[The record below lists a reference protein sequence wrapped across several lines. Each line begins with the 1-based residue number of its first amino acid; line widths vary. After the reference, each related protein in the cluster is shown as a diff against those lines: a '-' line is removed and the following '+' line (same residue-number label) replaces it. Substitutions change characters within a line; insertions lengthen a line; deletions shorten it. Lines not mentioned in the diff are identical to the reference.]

1 MTEREIKKSITETI
15 KKYVSEEELH
25 ENYMKVC
32 KKFAPPDGLCI
43 HHIKERIAKECRT
56 LMLKKIPANEFNLQ
70 EKIFISK
77 NWGIEM
83 H

>member
-15 KKYVSEEELH
+15 KKHLSEEELH

-43 HHIKERIAKECRT
+43 HHMGERIAKECRI
-56 LMLKKIPANEFNLQ
+56 LMLKKIPAKEFNLQ

-77 NWGIEM
+77 NWGIEIR
-83 H
+83 